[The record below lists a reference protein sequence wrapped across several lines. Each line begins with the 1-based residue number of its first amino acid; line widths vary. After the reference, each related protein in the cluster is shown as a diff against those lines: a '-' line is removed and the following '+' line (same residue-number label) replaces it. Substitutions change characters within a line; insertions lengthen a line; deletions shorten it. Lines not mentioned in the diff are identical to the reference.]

1 MSKQVKFTKDTKKWD
16 GLNKHSRIFIGFMK
30 IFSRFP
36 LVKITQENILKY
48 VNYFYEKK
56 GIKSTETLENLFGK
70 ISNLIRYIKVTKQ
83 PVPLLRTG
91 GASKLYV
98 TKDNLQFLDHVE
110 NVLIELIFV

>member
-1 MSKQVKFTKDTKKWD
+1 MSKRVKFTKDTKKWD

-36 LVKITQENILKY
+36 LKKITQESILKY

-56 GIKSTETLENLFGK
+56 GVESNETLENLFGK
-70 ISNLIRYIKVTKQ
+70 ISNLIRYIKTSTQ

-91 GASKLYV
+91 GANKLYLN
-98 TKDNLQFLDHVE
+98 KDNLQFLDHVE